1 MEKYFKLRKVTKS
14 DWKILLEWRN
24 DKITRQNFFN
34 SELVS
39 INEHKEYISHTKTNP
54 NRKLFI
60 LEYNEIPVGAIRED
74 KLERGGEFEL
84 SYTISPM
91 YRGKKIGQIMISLY
105 LIERKGYFL
114 CEVKEENIPSIK
126 MIEKLGFKLF
136 KTENRVNFYEL
147 NQS

>member
-14 DWKILLEWRN
+14 DWKVLLEWRN

-39 INEHKEYISHTKTNP
+39 EGEHQEYIKNSIANP
-54 NRKLFI
+54 NRTIFI
-60 LEYNEIPVGAIRED
+60 LEYNEIPVGTIRED
-74 KLERGGEFEL
+74 SLEKDELEL
-84 SYTISPM
+84 SYIISPM
-91 YRGKKIGQIMISLY
+91 HRGKKIGQIMISLY

-114 CEVKEENIPSIK
+114 CEVKEENFPSIK

-147 NQS
+147 NQC